1 MGIKIHNALISV
13 WDKDGVEA
21 FAKGLIR
28 HGAKIYS
35 TGGTA
40 KILDE
45 NGIKVT
51 PLDSLTGF
59 TELIGGRVKTLH
71 PKVFAGILANREL
84 EDHMDAIQEL
94 DIPAFDL
101 IAVNLYP
108 FEDTLTKTSDLSELV
123 EMIDIG
129 GVALLRAAAKNHNGV
144 VTVSTPDDYL
154 NTIEELDEKGE
165 ISIETSRRFAGK
177 AFRTTSYYDALIANT
192 VDDKRFPMA
201 YPLPLKLVRELRYGE
216 NPHQRAA
223 LYANSLEN
231 KGVPYAGQLWG
242 KELSYNNILD
252 LDAVLTTIQEFE
264 KETSV
269 AIVKHLS
276 PCGIG
281 TGDTLEEAYKSALE
295 GDPVS
300 AFGGIVGLSRK
311 VDEATAQKM
320 SKHFFE
326 AVLAPDYE
334 PEALEILKKKKNLRL
349 LSMTLELPSQKLQFR
364 GVQGGLLVQDMDLP
378 YVNPEKWEVATK
390 RKPSPEEDRALHF
403 AWRAV
408 KCVKSNAVLI
418 AGEKAVYGIGGGLP
432 SRVDAAKLAV
442 EKAGDKSG
450 GAVGASDAFFPFPD
464 GMEVLVEAGVTA
476 VVQPGGSIRDD
487 KVTARADELGIAMV
501 HTGTRHFK
509 H

>member
-1 MGIKIHNALISV
+1 MGIKIRNALISV
-13 WDKDGVEA
+13 WDKNGA
-21 FAKGLIR
+21 AALAKSLKHNGT
-28 HGAKIYS
+28 KIYS

-40 KILDE
+40 KALIE
-45 NGIKVT
+45 SGVEVI

-71 PKVFAGILANREL
+71 PKVFAGILANRGL
-84 EDHMDAIQEL
+84 ENHMKAIAEL

-108 FEDTLTKTSDLSELV
+108 FEDTLAKTSNTDDLV

-129 GVALLRAAAKNHNGV
+129 GVALLRAAAKNHSSV
-144 VTVSTPDDYL
+144 VTLAEPDDYRPI
-154 NTIEELDEKGE
+154 IEELEELGE
-165 ISIETSRRFAGK
+165 ISVETSRRLAGK

-192 VDDKRFPMA
+192 LDDKTFPKA
-201 YPLPLKLVRELRYGE
+201 FPLPLKLVNELRYGE
-216 NPHQRAA
+216 NPHQKAA
-223 LYANSLEN
+223 LYANAVEN
-231 KGVPYAGQLWG
+231 TGVPYAEQLWG

-252 LDAVLTTIQEFE
+252 LDAVLSVVQEFE
-264 KETSV
+264 KEIS
-269 AIVKHLS
+269 AGIVKHLS

-281 TGDTLEEAYKSALE
+281 TGGSLIEAYSAALE

-300 AFGGIVGLSRK
+300 AFGGIVGFSRP
-311 VDEATAQKM
+311 VDSVTAQKM
-320 SKHFFE
+320 SEHFFE
-326 AVLAPDYE
+326 AIIAPDFD

-349 LSMTLELPSQKLQFR
+349 LKTPLGLPSRTSQYR
-364 GVQGGLLVQDMDLP
+364 GVQGGILVQDMDVP
-378 YVNPEKWEVATK
+378 YIEPDKWEVVTK
-390 RKPSPEEDRALHF
+390 RQPTPSEDIALHF

-408 KCVKSNAVLI
+408 KCVKSNAVII
-418 AGEKAVYGIGGGLP
+418 AGERAVYGIGGGLP

-442 EKAGDKSG
+442 EKAGELAI

-464 GMEVLVEAGVTA
+464 GMEVLANAGVKA
-476 VVQPGGSIRDD
+476 IVQPGGSIRDES
-487 KVTARADELGIAMV
+487 VTQRADELGIAMV